1 MGLKSTNNMHPIG
14 EEDDD
19 MDETWIGGVSAMSF
33 NCEDEDD
40 WADDGVGED
49 ELSGLKSA
57 MTGLKSSRKYSRAS
71 GGIIFRDTD
80 LR

>member
-1 MGLKSTNNMHPIG
+1 MGLKSTSNVHPIG

-19 MDETWIGGVSAMSF
+19 MNETWIGGVSAMLF

-40 WADDGVGED
+40 WAGDGVGED
-49 ELSGLKSA
+49 ELSGLKSV
-57 MTGLKSSRKYSRAS
+57 MTGLKSSGKYSRSS
-71 GGIIFRDTD
+71 GGIMFRNTE